1 MNIWTETVRH
11 WYPDLH
17 KKTYMKPPVHFNRVH
32 YATETIRGQRVKV
45 LTPAPQ
51 MSDTREDEAQRRIHH
66 ILSRLFAGPESDEVM
81 FIVFQLD
88 FDNYLNAGGTAHDI
102 RGSERRA
109 DASTVN
115 RDSSGGGQSKQTAHN
130 RHGVFEVH
138 TSGDWSELSER
149 SSTSTALANSLGTFS
164 TEDLFAFPRPR
175 DLEPSAQRGT
185 FDILIIHRRHG
196 IVIFEVKAMG
206 DAFTLSPDLHQSISA
221 QHEVIR
227 KKIGRSL
234 QQLDKE
240 ERVLR
245 HLLKDLSQESPLRV
259 TKGLILPNL
268 ERRTVQAAVRQDPKL
283 VEVNV
288 TLEKLA
294 GTGRLRE

>member
-1 MNIWTETVRH
+1 MSIWTQTIRS

-17 KKTYMKPPVHFNRVH
+17 MKTYMKPPVHFNRVH
-32 YATETIRGQRVKV
+32 YATETIRGQRVDV
-45 LTPAPQ
+45 FTPAPQ
-51 MSDTREDEAQRRIHH
+51 MSDTRGDEAQRRIHH
-66 ILSRLFAGPESDEVM
+66 VLSRLFAGPESDEVM
-81 FIVFQLD
+81 FIVSQLD
-88 FDNYLNAGGTAHDI
+88 FDNYLNAAGTAQDV
-102 RGSERRA
+102 RGSERRV

-115 RDSSGGGQSKQTAHN
+115 GDSSEGGQSKQTAHN
-130 RHGVFEVH
+130 RHDVFEVH
-138 TSGDWSELSER
+138 ARGDCLELSER
-149 SSTSTALANSLGTFS
+149 SSTSTALANGLGTFS

-196 IVIFEVKAMG
+196 IVVFEVKAMG
-206 DAFTLSPDLHQSISA
+206 NAFILSPDLHHSIIA

-245 HLLKDLSQESPLRV
+245 YLLKDLSQESPLRV

-268 ERRTVQAAVRQDPKL
+268 EKRTVQAAVMQDPKL
-283 VEVNV
+283 VQVNV

-294 GTGRLRE
+294 GTGKTE

>member
-1 MNIWTETVRH
+1 ME
-11 WYPDLH
+11 
-17 KKTYMKPPVHFNRVH
+17 
-32 YATETIRGQRVKV
+32 V
-45 LTPAPQ
+45 LMPAPQ

-66 ILSRLFAGPESDEVM
+66 TLSRLFAGPESDEVM
-81 FIVFQLD
+81 FIVFQLN

-109 DASTVN
+109 DVN
-115 RDSSGGGQSKQTAHN
+115 GDSSGGGQSKQTAHN
-130 RHGVFEVH
+130 RHDVFEVH

-245 HLLKDLSQESPLRV
+245 YLLKDLSQESPLRV

-288 TLEKLA
+288 TLEKSA
-294 GTGRLRE
+294 GTDRLSE